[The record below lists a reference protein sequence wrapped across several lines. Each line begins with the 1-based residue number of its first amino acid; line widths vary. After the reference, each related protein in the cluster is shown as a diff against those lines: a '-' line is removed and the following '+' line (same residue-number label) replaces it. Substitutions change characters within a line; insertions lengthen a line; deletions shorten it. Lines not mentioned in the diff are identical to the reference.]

1 MPSPLIASIRP
12 GPLTPAT
19 TSSLVSSLS
28 NPSAL
33 PPKPKPAQ
41 PLSALDRFVTHLH
54 PLLTTHPGSL
64 APSITLP
71 QLRVLAANNFHQLIA
86 LAVSV
91 HFNPRRP
98 YAGHQGK
105 EEKLIICRNGWN
117 ALRNYISA
125 EREKAWRAE
134 MSGLSVRE
142 QRAYKKKRREDR
154 KVANA
159 AIREGRMAKFIDI
172 ANEYG
177 INYSAYVKLG
187 DEHSGRLRFRQ
198 MKAEQKDAA
207 ANALV
212 NSSALISASN
222 VNVAISS
229 AMPAAGPMM
238 ANALPTT
245 LAAVVNEQPVL
256 AAPLTPPPSAATSA
270 SPTVAA
276 SLPVAL
282 TSASFS
288 SPVVGSA
295 DAVMTAAASSGASG
309 GGGAVEAAGGKRRME
324 EEEEEGGEGGDSA
337 GKRMRMEEDDGMA
350 TLLPLLPTDELIGL
364 PLLSPKSENAMA
376 VSGSSTEGV

>member
-1 MPSPLIASIRP
+1 MSH
-12 GPLTPAT
+12 PA
-19 TSSLVSSLS
+19 
-28 NPSAL
+28 
-33 PPKPKPAQ
+33 PKAKPAQ
-41 PLSALDRFVTHLH
+41 PLSALDRFVNYLH

-98 YAGHQGK
+98 YAGHRGK

-117 ALRNYISA
+117 ALRNFISA

-154 KVANA
+154 KGEGETYHKVANA

-172 ANEYG
+172 ANEYS

-212 NSSALISASN
+212 NSSALISQSN
-222 VNVAISS
+222 VNQAISS
-229 AMPAAGPMM
+229 AMPQQSPMM
-238 ANALPTT
+238 AAALPTT
-245 LAAVVNEQPVL
+245 LAAVVNEQPRLL
-256 AAPLTPPPSAATSA
+256 AQPLTPTTATSPA
-270 SPTVAA
+270 VAA
-276 SLPVAL
+276 SVPLNIG
-282 TSASFS
+282 SASFATPTS
-288 SPVVGSA
+288 AQA
-295 DAVMTAAASSGASG
+295 DASMSANSATNGIGSSGSSSHSSSAPSFASG
-309 GGGAVEAAGGKRRME
+309 SGSGEVKRRLDVDGA
-324 EEEEEGGEGGDSA
+324 EGSDSS
-337 GKRMRMEEDDGMA
+337 KRTRIDRDASGMP
-350 TLLPLLPTDELIGL
+350 TLPLLPTDDELGGL
-364 PLLSPKSENAMA
+364 ALLSPKLDGVTTPSSVCMEAM
-376 VSGSSTEGV
+376 

>member
-1 MPSPLIASIRP
+1 M
-12 GPLTPAT
+12 
-19 TSSLVSSLS
+19 
-28 NPSAL
+28 
-33 PPKPKPAQ
+33 
-41 PLSALDRFVTHLH
+41 
-54 PLLTTHPGSL
+54 
-64 APSITLP
+64 
-71 QLRVLAANNFHQLIA
+71 
-86 LAVSV
+86 SV

-98 YAGHQGK
+98 YVGHKGK

-117 ALRNYISA
+117 ALRNFISA

-142 QRAYKKKRREDR
+142 QRAYKKKRREDQ

-229 AMPAAGPMM
+229 AMPGAGPMM

-245 LAAVVNEQPVL
+245 LAAVVNEQPMLL
-256 AAPLTPPPSAATSA
+256 AAPLTPTPSTSTSPSPPA
-270 SPTVAA
+270 AA
-276 SLPVAL
+276 SLPMPLSPAAPFPTL
-282 TSASFS
+282 SAGQ
-288 SPVVGSA
+288 VEA
-295 DAVMTAAASSGASG
+295 AMTAASG
-309 GGGAVEAAGGKRRME
+309 GSGNSEAV
-324 EEEEEGGEGGDSA
+324 A
-337 GKRMRMEEDDGMA
+337 GKRKFEDEGAEAVDSSKRLREAVDGGGDA
-350 TLLPLLPTDELIGL
+350 AVLPPLPADDELSGL
-364 PLLSPKSENAMA
+364 PLLSPKSENAMTA
-376 VSGSSTEGV
+376 SSNGADGL